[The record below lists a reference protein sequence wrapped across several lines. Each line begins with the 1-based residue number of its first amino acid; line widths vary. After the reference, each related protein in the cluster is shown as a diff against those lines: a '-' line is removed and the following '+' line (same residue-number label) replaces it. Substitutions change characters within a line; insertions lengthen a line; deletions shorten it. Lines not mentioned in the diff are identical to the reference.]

1 MASYVW
7 TLAGGRITPDTVDY
21 LLWDLPL
28 KVGLQFFHAE
38 IIKQGGKTIRADASV
53 SNTVKQMER
62 WIAKRREQSN

>member
-1 MASYVW
+1 M
-7 TLAGGRITPDTVDY
+7 DY